1 MSAFVDEQRGRF
13 GVEPI
18 CEALGVSASAYYQ
31 RASGERSARRI
42 EDERLLALIRHV
54 HERNYFAYG
63 SWRMW
68 RALMR
73 AGEQVGRG
81 RVERLMRANGL
92 QGAKRRGKPW
102 RTTTPDGAAPR
113 PADLVQ
119 RDFAAARPDQLWCV
133 DFTYLRCWEGPVFFA
148 FVIDVYCRMIVG
160 WQFADHMRT
169 DLVLD
174 ALRMA
179 LAQRGPGADVE
190 LVHHSDAGSQYRS
203 FDYTQTLDDHGLLA
217 SIGSVGDAYDNA
229 LAESFVDS
237 FKTELIRDRVWR
249 TRTQLELAIVEYVA
263 WFNNERLHTSLGCVP
278 PAEYEAQHT
287 RQ

>member
-1 MSAFVDEQRGRF
+1 MSAFVDEQRVRF

-18 CEALGVSASAYYQ
+18 CQTLGVSASAYYQ
-31 RASGERSARRI
+31 RASGKLSARRV
-42 EDERLLALIRHV
+42 EDERLVELIREIHA
-54 HERNYFAYG
+54 RNYFAYG

-68 RALMR
+68 KALGR

-81 RVERLMRANGL
+81 RVERLMRANGI

-102 RTTTPDGAAPR
+102 RTTTADGAALR

-119 RDFAAARPDQLWCV
+119 RAFKASGPDELWCV
-133 DFTYLRCWEGPVFFA
+133 DFTYLRCWEGVVFFS
-148 FVIDVYCRMIVG
+148 FVIDVYSRRVVG

-190 LVHHSDAGSQYRS
+190 LTHHSDAGSQYLS
-203 FDYTQTLDDHGLLA
+203 NDYSQALDDAGVLA

-249 TRTQLELAIVEYVA
+249 TRSQLELAIVEYVA
-263 WFNNERLHTSLGCVP
+263 WFNTERLHTSLGGVP
-278 PAEYEAQHT
+278 PAEHEEA
-287 RQ
+287 RQRL